1 MKKLHL
7 FSAKKSIVLTA
18 MMALA
23 LLLTPMKGR
32 SQVFLDEEDDDS
44 PRIAV
49 SEVTFLIVPLQGI
62 DSDQTTPLGDGLL
75 LLGGM
80 GAAYLFA
87 KRKKKERE

>member
-1 MKKLHL
+1 MKNLHI

-32 SQVFLDEEDDDS
+32 SQVFLDDEDDDS

-49 SEVTFLIVPLQGI
+49 SEVTFLIVPLQGSDI
-62 DSDQTTPLGDGLL
+62 DQQLPLGDGLL

-80 GAAYLFA
+80 GAAYLLA